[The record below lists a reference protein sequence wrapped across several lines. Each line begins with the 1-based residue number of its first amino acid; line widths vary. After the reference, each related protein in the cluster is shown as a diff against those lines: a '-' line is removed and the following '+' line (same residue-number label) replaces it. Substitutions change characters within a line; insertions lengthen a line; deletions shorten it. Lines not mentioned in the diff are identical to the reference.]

1 MGQITDQ
8 VAAYQDGEMSFEDL
22 CVFLADFPYKA
33 CPRFGIW
40 QMWNGGHALD
50 DTMQEMRTAAA
61 QLIDDEFLVL
71 MKAIK
76 SRWDSVHEPGDNDGG
91 GDGGQP
97 RAE

>member
-1 MGQITDQ
+1 MLWKYPGAQRACLSLST
-8 VAAYQDGEMSFEDL
+8 VAIAAVL
-22 CVFLADFPYKA
+22 
-33 CPRFGIW
+33 
-40 QMWNGGHALD
+40 
-50 DTMQEMRTAAA
+50 TAAA